1 LALKM
6 ILKGMSLRGGAEVL
20 GVKLYTVRIW
30 LRKAA
35 EHSGEVKV
43 LIKDING
50 VRRDTD
56 LLLKKQF
63 RKWGMD
69 QKTKDGPA

>member
-6 ILKGMSLRGGAEVL
+6 ILKDMSLCGTVEFL

-43 LIKDING
+43 LIKDINR
-50 VRRDTD
+50 V
-56 LLLKKQF
+56 K
-63 RKWGMD
+63 
-69 QKTKDGPA
+69 